1 MEQYKKQV
9 ALLLNVIP
17 EVAKESCFALHGGTA
32 INLFLR
38 NMPRLSVDID
48 LTYIP
53 VEDRAASFEAIN
65 LSLEKIKNTIE
76 AYIPFSK
83 VIHQKELL
91 KLHISND
98 EAQIK
103 LEVNQGMRG
112 LIYPIEKRVL
122 CEAAQEQFDIF
133 CAIDVVAIG
142 QLYGGKLVAAL
153 DRQHPRDLFDVNLLL
168 AKEGFTDEVK
178 IGFLYAL
185 LSSKRPI
192 AEILFPNFI
201 DQSQTFITQFEGMT
215 KAPFNYEDFEAVR
228 SAILPIIYK
237 SLDESDKAFII
248 QFENVTP
255 DWNYYNFQSYPAVQW
270 KLKNLAKLKQDNP
283 IKHKLGVTL
292 LQDKLSQLD

>member
-122 CEAAQEQFDIF
+122 CEAAQQQFDIF

-283 IKHKLGVTL
+283 IKHKLGATL

>member
-53 VEDRAASFEAIN
+53 AEDRAASFEAIN

-103 LEVNQGMRG
+103 LEVNQGMRD

-122 CEAAQEQFDIF
+122 CEAA
-133 CAIDVVAIG
+133 
-142 QLYGGKLVAAL
+142 
-153 DRQHPRDLFDVNLLL
+153 
-168 AKEGFTDEVK
+168 
-178 IGFLYAL
+178 
-185 LSSKRPI
+185 
-192 AEILFPNFI
+192 
-201 DQSQTFITQFEGMT
+201 
-215 KAPFNYEDFEAVR
+215 
-228 SAILPIIYK
+228 
-237 SLDESDKAFII
+237 
-248 QFENVTP
+248 
-255 DWNYYNFQSYPAVQW
+255 
-270 KLKNLAKLKQDNP
+270 
-283 IKHKLGVTL
+283 
-292 LQDKLSQLD
+292 

>member
-192 AEILFPNFI
+192 VEILFPNFI

-255 DWNYYNFQSYPAVQW
+255 DWNYYNFQNYPAVQW

-283 IKHKLGVTL
+283 IKHKLGLSL

>member
-192 AEILFPNFI
+192 VEILFPNFI
-201 DQSQTFITQFEGMT
+201 SQSQTFITQFEGMT

-228 SAILPIIYK
+228 TAILPIIYK

-255 DWNYYNFQSYPAVQW
+255 DWNYHNFQSYPAVQW

>member
-1 MEQYKKQV
+1 M
-9 ALLLNVIP
+9 
-17 EVAKESCFALHGGTA
+17 
-32 INLFLR
+32 
-38 NMPRLSVDID
+38 
-48 LTYIP
+48 
-53 VEDRAASFEAIN
+53 
-65 LSLEKIKNTIE
+65 
-76 AYIPFSK
+76 
-83 VIHQKELL
+83 
-91 KLHISND
+91 
-98 EAQIK
+98 
-103 LEVNQGMRG
+103 
-112 LIYPIEKRVL
+112 
-122 CEAAQEQFDIF
+122 
-133 CAIDVVAIG
+133 VAIG

-178 IGFLYAL
+178 LGFLYAL

-192 AEILFPNFI
+192 VEILFPNFI

-237 SLDESDKAFII
+237 SFDENDKAFIV

-255 DWNYYNFQSYPAVQW
+255 DWNYYNFQNYPAVQW

-283 IKHKLGVTL
+283 IKHKLGLTL

>member
-112 LIYPIEKRVL
+112 LIYPIKKRVL

-192 AEILFPNFI
+192 VEILFPNFI